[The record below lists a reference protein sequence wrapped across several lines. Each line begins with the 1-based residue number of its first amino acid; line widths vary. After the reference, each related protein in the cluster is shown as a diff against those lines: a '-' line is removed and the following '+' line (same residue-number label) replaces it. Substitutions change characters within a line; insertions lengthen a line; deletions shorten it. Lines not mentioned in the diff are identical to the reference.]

1 MNDRIKKHREK
12 SKIIPKIKEFKEL
25 WKVYGNIARIDKS
38 ELPDNLTPLEM
49 YKYLKKEYREYDGI
63 VVYWK
68 NCPLKYKRLL
78 QENGIGV
85 LNKDKK
91 V

>member
-38 ELPDNLTPLEM
+38 ELPDNLTPL
-49 YKYLKKEYREYDGI
+49 KCI
-63 VVYWK
+63 
-68 NCPLKYKRLL
+68 N
-78 QENGIGV
+78 I
-85 LNKDKK
+85 
-91 V
+91 